1 MVGAGKG
8 GATSMCRGLQVIS
21 TATGQ
26 GLSYLLKS
34 AFFKGLN
41 IKKEVS
47 YCFTIEKETCLKPGL

>member
-1 MVGAGKG
+1 MG
-8 GATSMCRGLQVIS
+8 GATSVCRGLQVVS

-47 YCFTIEKETCLKPGL
+47 SCFNTEKETCFKPGL